1 MSQRKKKLIS
11 NIDQEVYDALVERGY
26 EQRISRSQIVNRIL
40 SAALGIDTSNQKK
53 KKPVPA

>member
-1 MSQRKKKLIS
+1 MSKKKKKLIS

-40 SAALGIDTSNQKK
+40 SAALGIDTASQKK
-53 KKPVPA
+53 KKPVPV